1 MTTARRLAIVMA
13 VFVAAVLAGGEAFR
27 GNTQTRVFHQSSCR
41 YYTCKN
47 CTATFA
53 SAAEAIDRGYR
64 ACGTCQPGDGESLKS
79 NDAEHAYSGNTSTM
93 KFHRS
98 SCRYATCKNCTARF
112 QSRQQAIDAGYVP
125 GGCCDP

>member
-1 MTTARRLAIVMA
+1 MKKLRRLSLIAAVFLTAIV
-13 VFVAAVLAGGEAFR
+13 AGAQVYR
-27 GNTQTRVFHQSSCR
+27 GNTQTGVFHQSSCR

-53 SAAEAIDRGYR
+53 SPAEAIEHGYR
-64 ACGTCQPGDGESLKS
+64 ACGVCEPGSGSSAKS
-79 NDAEHAYSGNTSTM
+79 KSVEANYAGNTNTG

-98 SCRYATCKNCTARF
+98 SCRYATCKNCTAKF
-112 QSRQQAIDAGYVP
+112 DTRQAAIDAGYVP